1 MRGTDKANVISAA
14 SAQQIAKGSKKLRAA
29 GVKCQPMRSNR
40 EGLGKATLSNPGRSR
55 MADIIHSHGASQFHI
70 ISAGLTPAYGRN
82 GEHLG
87 ALVATLV
94 HARSGE
100 TQFAVL
106 AIKGDL
112 RQHTLV
118 PVPWAILDRYRKGE
132 TCIADADRRKLMTAP
147 HFTEAELDRFDTD
160 LAAHIDGAYGLEFP
174 GIETLND
181 LA

>member
-1 MRGTDKANVISAA
+1 MTD
-14 SAQQIAKGSKKLRAA
+14 LH
-29 GVKCQPMRSNR
+29 CP
-40 EGLGKATLSNPGRSR
+40 
-55 MADIIHSHGASQFHI
+55 HGASQFHF
-70 ISAGLTPAYGRN
+70 ISDAATPAYGRN

-106 AIKGDL
+106 AVRGDL
-112 RQHTLV
+112 RRALV
-118 PVPWAILDRYRKGE
+118 PIPWAILDRFQRGH
-132 TCIADADRRKLMTAP
+132 TCVADADRRKLMTAP
-147 HFTEAELDRFDTD
+147 HCTKAELDHFDTD

>member
-1 MRGTDKANVISAA
+1 
-14 SAQQIAKGSKKLRAA
+14 
-29 GVKCQPMRSNR
+29 
-40 EGLGKATLSNPGRSR
+40 
-55 MADIIHSHGASQFHI
+55 MADLFRPQNESQFHMV
-70 ISAGLTPAYGRN
+70 STGLTPTYSRN

-106 AIKGDL
+106 AVKGDP
-112 RQHTLV
+112 RQRALV
-118 PVPWAILDRYRKGE
+118 PVPWAILDRYQRGQ
-132 TCIADADRRKLMTAP
+132 TCVADVDRRKLVTAP
-147 HFTEAELDRFDTD
+147 HCTEAELDAFDID
-160 LAAHIDGAYGLEFP
+160 LAARIDGVYGLEFP